1 MNINSKIKTIL
12 SPIITLLAIIILWKI
27 AVIFWN
33 IPKYLLPTPDEVFHT
48 YINNA
53 SFAIN
58 SIFATLKIILSGFTI
73 SLIIAIPCGYII
85 SKYNSGAFILYP
97 LLLIVQLTPKTILA
111 PLLLIYLGIGFVP
124 KSTLVFLMTFF
135 PILIESIAGFKNI
148 DKRLYYI
155 TNSMGA
161 STKQSFFYIEMPA
174 AMTHIFAGMKTAMVY
189 AITAAIVAEYIGSNE
204 GVGYLILIAAG
215 GLDMPLMFVGVVAAS
230 ALGIAL
236 SIAMMFLERVCL
248 PWHDH
253 D

>member
-1 MNINSKIKTIL
+1 
-12 SPIITLLAIIILWKI
+12 
-27 AVIFWN
+27 
-33 IPKYLLPTPDEVFHT
+33 
-48 YINNA
+48 
-53 SFAIN
+53 
-58 SIFATLKIILSGFTI
+58 
-73 SLIIAIPCGYII
+73 
-85 SKYNSGAFILYP
+85 
-97 LLLIVQLTPKTILA
+97 
-111 PLLLIYLGIGFVP
+111 
-124 KSTLVFLMTFF
+124 MTFF